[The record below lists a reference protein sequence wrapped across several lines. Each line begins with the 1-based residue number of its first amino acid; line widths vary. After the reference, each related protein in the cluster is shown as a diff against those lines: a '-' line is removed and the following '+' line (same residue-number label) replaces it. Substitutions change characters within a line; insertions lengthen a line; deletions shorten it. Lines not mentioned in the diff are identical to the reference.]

1 LTDMAMCPREVTER
15 WEFEHL
21 SKYAAKAALSR
32 GRNRPEPKCP
42 IRTDFQRD
50 RDRIIHS
57 KAFRRLM
64 HKTQVFIAPRG
75 DHYRTRMTHTLEVAQ
90 IGRTICRA
98 LRLNEDLAEA
108 IALGHDLGHPPFG
121 HAGEEVLDRVY
132 NSYDPN
138 AHFRHWE
145 QSLRVVDVLEGD
157 GEGLNLTWEVRDGIL
172 HHSKGMADLQSG
184 DDGGQEPSTLEG
196 KVIRTADR
204 IAYVNHDLD
213 DAIRAGILKLEDV
226 PKVVREVLGE
236 THSERITRIVCDIVS
251 NGLDDGEIRMSDEVR
266 EALDELK
273 DFLYERVYFDERV
286 VKAEIKKVER
296 MIEVLFDYYMNHPEE
311 VPMLRGEVPS
321 TREELAR
328 AVCDYIAGMTDRYA
342 IDQFTRIY
350 VPQGWQVA

>member
-1 LTDMAMCPREVTER
+1 MAMCPREMIEQ
-15 WEFEHL
+15 WEL
-21 SKYAAKAALSR
+21 KYLHELATKSALSR
-32 GRNRPEPKCP
+32 GREKPEPKCP

-75 DHYRTRMTHTLEVAQ
+75 DHYRTRMTHTIEVAQ

-132 NSYDPN
+132 RKYDPN
-138 AHFRHWE
+138 ACFRHWE
-145 QSLRVVDVLEGD
+145 QSLRVVDLLEGD
-157 GEGLNLTWEVRDGIL
+157 GKGLNLTWEVRDGIL

-184 DDGGQEPSTLEG
+184 GDGKEPSTLEG
-196 KVIRTADR
+196 KVIRVADR

-213 DAIRAGILKLEDV
+213 DAIRAGILKQSDV
-226 PKVVREVLGE
+226 PKRVRQVLGE
-236 THSERITRIVCDIVS
+236 THSQRITRIVCDIVA
-251 NGLDDGEIRMSDEVR
+251 NGIDDGEIKMSSDIA
-266 EALDELK
+266 EALDDLK
-273 DFLYERVYFDERV
+273 DFLYERVYLDEKV
-286 VKAEIKKVER
+286 VKAEVEKVER
-296 MIEVLFDYYMNHPEE
+296 MIETLFDYYMHNPHLIPAFGKMSKE
-311 VPMLRGEVPS
+311 LS
-321 TREELAR
+321 QAELAR
-328 AVCDYIAGMTDRYA
+328 LVCDYIAGMTDRYA
-342 IDQFTRIY
+342 IDQFTSIY